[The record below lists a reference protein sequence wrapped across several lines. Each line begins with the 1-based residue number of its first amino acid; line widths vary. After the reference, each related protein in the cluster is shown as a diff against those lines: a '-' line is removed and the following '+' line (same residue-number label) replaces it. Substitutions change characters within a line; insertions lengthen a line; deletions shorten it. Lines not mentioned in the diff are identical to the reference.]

1 VSEAPGEFT
10 VVVDVG
16 QSTDMGRRDV
26 AVAPEALL
34 AEFGQLTNQ
43 AGITR
48 RKAISTLSR
57 RYGIPPNEVY
67 DVLERGKKLAE

>member
-1 VSEAPGEFT
+1 

-16 QSTDMGRRDV
+16 QSTDIVRSEV
-26 AVAPEALL
+26 AIDPKALL

-57 RYGIPPNEVY
+57 RHGIPPNEVY
-67 DVLERGKKLAE
+67 DVLERGKKLAG